1 MKIKLIISPNFTKR
15 KNRKIRFIIIHYT
28 GMKTALSSIRRLKS
42 KRYKVSCHYLIDN
55 SGKIVQMVN
64 DQDVAWHAGISYWD
78 GMKRLNNSSI
88 GIELQNKGQE
98 FGYEKFRKD
107 QISSLIRLIKLLK
120 QKYNISD
127 AFILGHSDISP
138 NRKIDP
144 GYLFPWHQLYKAG
157 IGLMP
162 NIKGIDNKELSSSGI
177 KKLQLALREFG
188 YKLAISEVL
197 DKETLQVLY
206 AFQSHYCPA
215 ELKQFKIKRKLV
227 TYLRALI
234 RAKNRSLTKKN

>member
-1 MKIKLIISPNFTKR
+1 MKIKLIISPNFTKL
-15 KNRKIRFIIIHYT
+15 KNRKIKFIIIHYT
-28 GMKTALSSIRRLKS
+28 GMKTTLSSIRRLKS
-42 KRYKVSCHYLIDN
+42 KKHKVSCHYLIDN
-55 SGKIVQMVN
+55 SGKIVQMVK
-64 DQDVAWHAGISYWD
+64 DQDVAWHAGVSYWD
-78 GMKRLNNSSI
+78 GIKDLNNSSI

-98 FGYEKFRKD
+98 FGYEKFRKG
-107 QISSLIRLIKLLK
+107 QIYSLISLVNLLK

-162 NIKGIDNKELSSSGI
+162 DIKGIDNKELSNSGI
-177 KKLQLALREFG
+177 KKLQLLLREFG

-197 DKETLQVLY
+197 DKETLQILY
-206 AFQSHYCPA
+206 AFQSHYCPS
-215 ELKQFKIKRKLV
+215 ELKKFKIKRKLV
-227 TYLRALI
+227 NYLKSLI
-234 RAKNRSLTKKN
+234 KAKNRSLTKKS

>member
-1 MKIKLIISPNFTKR
+1 MKIKLITSPNFTKV
-15 KNRKIRFIIIHYT
+15 KNRKIKFIIIHYT
-28 GMKTALSSIRRLKS
+28 GLKTALSSIRRLKS
-42 KRYKVSCHYLIDN
+42 KKHKVSCHYLIDN
-55 SGKIVQMVN
+55 SGRIVQMVK
-64 DQDVAWHAGISYWD
+64 DQDVAWHAGVSYWD
-78 GMKRLNNSSI
+78 GMKDLNNSSI

-98 FGYEKFRKD
+98 FGYEQFRKD
-107 QISSLIRLIKLLK
+107 QISSLISLIKLLK

-162 NIKGIDNKELSSSGI
+162 DIKSIDNKELSNSRI
-177 KKLQLALREFG
+177 KELQLLLREFG

-197 DKETLQVLY
+197 DKETLQILY

-215 ELKQFKIKRKLV
+215 ELKKFKIKRKLV
-227 TYLRALI
+227 NYLKALI
-234 RAKNRSLTKKN
+234 KAKNRSLTKKN